1 MINNTD
7 VFRPYLY
14 NTIFTFRLLVIRNKK
29 SKVKL
34 WEKHLILRSGRKHM
48 LGLVQ

>member
-1 MINNTD
+1 MINNIEAL
-7 VFRPYLY
+7 RPYLY

-29 SKVKL
+29 RKVKL
-34 WEKHLILRSGRKHM
+34 WERHLIVRSGRKHM